1 MKKKIAI
8 FQTDL
13 EIGGIEKSLI
23 NLLNRI
29 DYDKYDIDL
38 YLFDKGTFFN
48 MIPKKVKVTFLNAKS
63 YLKFIPFSFYKL
75 FSFSTIKKKYDVA
88 IDFNGYNN
96 SLSSYVLNTQAN
108 KKVIW
113 IHNDYEEKMKYEKK
127 FKILFNLSKKKYK
140 FFDEIVA
147 VSKGAKESFINV
159 TSLNVNYVIPNYI
172 DADKI
177 IQASKEEVE
186 FSVDKEKINLCFLGR
201 LVPQKGLEE
210 LFPLIKKYKK
220 NNCMF
225 HLYIIGNGP
234 LYEKL
239 VQEVEDL
246 DLFDNVTF
254 MGNKQNPF
262 PYLRKCDYLILNSKY
277 EGQGMVALEAKT
289 LGMKIIMPKRLE
301 KYLNIDY
308 IDIKDMK
315 SIKKISKRENRLE
328 KYSSEIDKS
337 IEELLGG
344 E

>member
-23 NLLNRI
+23 NLLNKI

-48 MIPKKVKVTFLNAKS
+48 MIPKKVKVKFLNAKR

-113 IHNDYEEKMKYEKK
+113 IHNDYEEKIKYEKK

-147 VSKGAKESFINV
+147 VSNGAKESFTNI

-177 IQASKEEVE
+177 IQASKEEIE

-210 LFPLIKKYKK
+210 LFPVIKKYKK

-262 PYLRKCDYLILNSKY
+262 PYLKKCDYLILNSKY

-289 LGMKIIMPKRLE
+289 LGVKIIMPKRLE

-308 IDIKDMK
+308 IDIKDIK